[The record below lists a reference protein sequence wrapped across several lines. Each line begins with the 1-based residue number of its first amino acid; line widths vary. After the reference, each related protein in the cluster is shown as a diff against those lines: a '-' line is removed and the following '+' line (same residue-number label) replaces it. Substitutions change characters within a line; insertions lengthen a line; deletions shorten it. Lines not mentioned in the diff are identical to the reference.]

1 MLFFFLN
8 EESRR
13 VSHSFEPRL
22 LVIVSYSKR
31 VLGIQLM
38 TQKQYGFL
46 ITELSL

>member
-31 VLGIQLM
+31 MLGTQLM
-38 TQKQYGFL
+38 TSAKAVWVL
-46 ITELSL
+46 NH